1 MSTPRVS
8 SRSTVGTIDVNTGEE
23 APAKPFAVHFAKPV
37 FVFFPDKP
45 SRPES
50 ITRFRSDDERM
61 RGSAWEVTSVGVVI
75 NGTTIPFGNIVCFG
89 EGL

>member
-8 SRSTVGTIDVNTGEE
+8 SRSTAVDLNTVDD

-61 RGSAWEVTSVGVVI
+61 KSSAWEVTGVGIVI

>member
-8 SRSTVGTIDVNTGEE
+8 SRPTTVDA
-23 APAKPFAVHFAKPV
+23 APAKPFAAHFARPV
-37 FVFFPDKP
+37 FVFFPEKP

-50 ITRFRSDDERM
+50 ITRFRSDEERM
-61 RGSAWEVTSVGVVI
+61 RGSTWEVTGVGVVI
-75 NGTTIPFGNIVCFG
+75 NGTVVPFSNIVCFG

>member
-8 SRSTVGTIDVNTGEE
+8 SRSTAGTIDVNTGEE
-23 APAKPFAVHFAKPV
+23 APAKPFAAHFAKPV

>member
-8 SRSTVGTIDVNTGEE
+8 SRSTAVIDTTTGEE
-23 APAKPFAVHFAKPV
+23 VPAKPWACHFGRPV
-37 FVFFPDKP
+37 FVYFPDKLA
-45 SRPES
+45 RPES

-75 NGTTIPFGNIVCFG
+75 NGTTIPFSNVVCFG